1 MILKHF
7 RITGLNSCIKCSCNY
22 STIFQLETLIQK
34 TAEVKKHSAGEKG
47 AYLVCWYRIN
57 RHIQYFYLD
66 WSVRSSAFLEMQE
79 CQSVICSCLRIC
91 PWITGVRQLFV
102 DPSESL
108 VRSGPCPNDGL
119 IQCKYSPSSASLLL
133 PKTAVHR
140 VDLASRHYPLSFWKQ
155 CKPLFSY
162 E

>member
-1 MILKHF
+1 M
-7 RITGLNSCIKCSCNY
+7 
-22 STIFQLETLIQK
+22 QLQLQHNFPTSNFNPENCWSEI
-34 TAEVKKHSAGEKG
+34 AFCRWEG
-47 AYLVCWYRIN
+47 AYLVCRYRNN